1 MPLLAQKRPPP
12 IQSELILKQIR
23 LMESLDSNTSE
34 EATNIISNWLKE
46 GNAIPQ
52 LFKYY
57 LSSQSIR
64 TIDLLCNH
72 VHKPFDKILVDKIHE
87 CLQNPSNIILLGRLL
102 NNAPSWLTTLTA
114 HDQIFSRLQEFV
126 KVIYLQNWDFRVLEN
141 NI

>member
-1 MPLLAQKRPPP
+1 MPTRASAVKPD
-12 IQSELILKQIR
+12 LILRQIR

-34 EATNIISNWLKE
+34 EATSILSNWLKE

-52 LFKYY
+52 LFNYY

-72 VHKPFDKILVDKIHE
+72 VRQPFDKILVDKIYE

-102 NNAPSWLTTLTA
+102 NNGPGWLSTLTA
-114 HDQIFSRLQEFV
+114 HDQFFPRLQEIV
-126 KVIYLQNWDFRVLEN
+126 KVLF
-141 NI
+141 